1 MSWTKNSAH
10 SLRSRTRLGF
20 VPDWDDESE
29 RGREKIQAVNKL
41 HKHAR
46 LCGPIPRC
54 HMSYS
59 IEIESDPR
67 YVLEE
72 VRVRRLSR
80 PLLVAPY
87 WFENAAELK
96 VGAIAHKIGKQ
107 F

>member
-1 MSWTKNSAH
+1 
-10 SLRSRTRLGF
+10 
-20 VPDWDDESE
+20 
-29 RGREKIQAVNKL
+29 
-41 HKHAR
+41 
-46 LCGPIPRC
+46 
-54 HMSYS
+54 MSYS